1 VSKPK
6 TKKPE
11 PPKKVKPAKAKPAA
25 PASATD
31 VTEVPKKRKR
41 NNNSVDP
48 KSRGGE
54 VKPVTPDKVETPEF
68 ISRGLEIGLTLQM
81 IEFVQ
86 IYLTSYNQTRS
97 YMAAYNCQ
105 KYATASVEAT
115 KLMAD
120 TRVRQ
125 YLFERMEAAFKRTEI
140 AQQELIQLY
149 THLAYG
155 DVNELVEFRRDS
167 CRYCH
172 GEGHKYQRTPA
183 EREDAL
189 ADYERQKRDA
199 IVANKSGAELIFEPF
214 HELGGVGYCPNRP
227 PHQDCPECHG
237 EGVGRVHFHDT
248 RYLSPAAKALY
259 EGAKVGK
266 DGIEVKVSRDGARE
280 KLAKILKIY
289 DDSKS
294 DVFVINHE
302 ELERVYGAAME
313 KARQRAEEI
322 RQERGLSGD

>member
-1 VSKPK
+1 MSKSK

-11 PPKKVKPAKAKPAA
+11 PPKKTKPVKAKSAA

-31 VTEVPKKRKR
+31 VTKVPKKRKR
-41 NNNSVDP
+41 NNNPVDP

-68 ISRGLEIGLTLQM
+68 IARGKELGLTLQM

-120 TRVRQ
+120 PKVRK
-125 YLFERMEAAFKRTEI
+125 YLYERMEAAFKRTEI

-155 DVNELVEFRRDS
+155 DMNELVEFRREA

-199 IVANKSGAELIFEPF
+199 IVANKSGAELVFEPF
-214 HELGGVGYCPNRP
+214 KELGGVGYNPNLRP
-227 PHQDCPECHG
+227 HPECPECHG
-237 EGVGRVHFHDT
+237 EGVGKMHFHDT

-259 EGAKVGK
+259 DGAKIGK
-266 DGIEVKVSRDGARE
+266 DGIEIKTSRDGARE
-280 KLAKILKIY
+280 KLAKILKLY
-289 DDSKS
+289 EESKS
-294 DVFVINHE
+294 EFLVLDHE
-302 ELERVYGAAME
+302 QLERVYGAAME

-322 RQERGLSGD
+322 RQERGISGD